1 MEKKVFL
8 APTPVSRELKG
19 KVKAWCWD
27 KGITESEL
35 VKRAVIELM
44 ERGAGP
50 AELVPVM
57 DAQNEKGD

>member
-1 MEKKVFL
+1 MKERVFL

-19 KVKAWCWD
+19 RVKAWCWD

-50 AELVPVM
+50 AEAVP
-57 DAQNEKGD
+57 DAEKENGK